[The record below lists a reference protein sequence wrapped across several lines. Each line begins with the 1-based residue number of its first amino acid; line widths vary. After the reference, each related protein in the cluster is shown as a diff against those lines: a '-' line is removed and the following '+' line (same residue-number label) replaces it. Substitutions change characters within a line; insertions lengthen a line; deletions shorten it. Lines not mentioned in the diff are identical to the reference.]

1 MLLET
6 YVNTNTV
13 TYDKPCSLVGLFDFG
28 ATAPPQC
35 ARASSFSSF
44 LDHTQRPTTVGTT
57 TLDE

>member
-13 TYDKPCSLVGLFDFG
+13 VYVCFWRDS
-28 ATAPPQC
+28 PQW
-35 ARASSFSSF
+35 ARASSVTIF
-44 LDHTQRPTTVGTT
+44 LDHAQRPTTVGRT